1 MEKKK
6 VIIIGAGVSGITAGV
21 KLLQAGYDV
30 EMYDKNNNVGGL
42 CTGYYVNGYYVDA
55 CLHWLIGTKEG
66 STINRRWVNNGMLT
80 SETKLLGLK
89 TLGSFEYQ
97 GKTVTFYRDLD
108 KTEAEWIDLFPID
121 TKQIKK
127 FFAKVR
133 SFSKTLDLMDQLGYT
148 VTGYFKTFAALL
160 KIVYGSSKIFKT
172 RKFSR
177 LSYAEKYFKSEA
189 LRFAF
194 NNVQNGFN
202 NMLFFMYEYAC
213 FYNGDLDLPVGGAYY
228 MMERAKERF
237 LSLGGKLFLN
247 TPITEVIHENNIVK
261 GVITE
266 DETKYADAVISTV
279 DPMYTLKVLLKD
291 EFKDK
296 KFNKMYKNEDK
307 HPVVSCFTVYFTIDA
322 DLSNLDVPVG
332 LNINP
337 IKIGKRETNFMMFR
351 SYHLDKEHF
360 IKDGKTVVSV
370 LVDQS
375 SADFNYWNDLYNEA
389 EELYERENKR
399 IIKEIKQRLEERYPE
414 FKGKIKHLTH
424 FGPLEIK
431 KRNNNSFGALQAF
444 SYSDKDG
451 IFMHNFK
458 VKKLKGMFMASQWS
472 KSVGGTPIATTN
484 GDSVVKEVRLYFKDK
499 DLN

>member
-1 MEKKK
+1 MDKKK
-6 VIIIGAGVSGITAGV
+6 VIIIGAGISGITAGI
-21 KLLQAGYDV
+21 KLLQSGYDV
-30 EMYDKNNNVGGL
+30 EMYDKNDNIGGL
-42 CTGYYVNGYYVDA
+42 CTGYFVKGHYVDA

-66 STINRRWVNNGMLT
+66 STINRRWVNNGMLDDK
-80 SETKLLGLK
+80 TKLIGLK
-89 TLGSFEYQ
+89 TLGSFEYE

-108 KTEAEWIDLFPID
+108 KTEEEWISLFSED
-121 TKQIKK
+121 KKQIHK
-127 FFAKVR
+127 FFIKVK
-133 SFSKTLDLMDQLGYT
+133 SFSKTLNLMDQFG
-148 VTGYFKTFAALL
+148 VTIKGYFATFAALL
-160 KIVYGSSKIFKT
+160 KIVYGSSGIFKT
-172 RKFSR
+172 RKYSR
-177 LSYAEKYFKSEA
+177 YSYAEKYFKSEA
-189 LRFAF
+189 LRFALK
-194 NNVQNGFN
+194 NVQNGYN

-247 TPITEVIHENNIVK
+247 TPITEVIYENNVVK

-279 DPMYTLKVLLKD
+279 DPMYTLKVLLNDK
-291 EFKDK
+291 FKDK

-307 HPVVSCFTVYFTIDA
+307 HPVVSCFTAYFTIKA

-332 LNINP
+332 LHVKT
-337 IKIGKRETNFMMFR
+337 IKIGASETDFLMFR
-351 SYHLDKEHF
+351 SYHLDSEYF

-375 SADFNYWNDLYNEA
+375 SKDFEYWHKLYEEA
-389 EELYERENKR
+389 SELYERDCKR
-399 IIKEIKQRLEERYPE
+399 IIKEIKNRIEERYPE
-414 FKGKIKHLTH
+414 YKGKIEYLTS

-451 IFMHNFK
+451 IFMHNYK
-458 VKKLKGMFMASQWS
+458 VKKLKGFFMASQWS

-484 GDSVVKEVRLYFKDK
+484 GDGVVKEVRLYFKDK
-499 DLN
+499 DTQ